1 MYHTLQR
8 IHTYIAYDY
17 QKTRALKAGK
27 TSGVNSFPIR
37 QKKGYRQKES
47 VVHIVELSCPRP
59 EKRGAYMAKKKALV
73 LVVDD
78 DVRMLRMMNRMLE
91 LEGFQVMTAGGG
103 EQALAMFDKETPSL
117 VLLDIMMPDMDGY
130 SVCRR
135 IREFSDIPIIM
146 VTARGDD
153 KEKVEGLDVGA
164 DDYVTKPFSASE
176 LAARVRAVLRRVGD
190 KETHQEAAFRYKD
203 LVLDYTSRRVM
214 VKDQELGLTST
225 EYKMLSYIC
234 QNAGRVVTPD
244 QLLEKVWGEEYQG
257 AAHLLQVNV
266 ARLRKKLGDDAK
278 SPEYITTRSGI
289 GYIIPKPD

>member
-1 MYHTLQR
+1 
-8 IHTYIAYDY
+8 
-17 QKTRALKAGK
+17 
-27 TSGVNSFPIR
+27 
-37 QKKGYRQKES
+37 
-47 VVHIVELSCPRP
+47 
-59 EKRGAYMAKKKALV
+59 MAKKKALI

-78 DVRMLRMMNRMLE
+78 DIRMVRMMKRMLE
-91 LEGFQVMTAGGG
+91 LEDFLVVTASGG
-103 EQALAMFDKETPSL
+103 EQALKLFDKEAPSL

-130 SVCRR
+130 TVCRR

-176 LAARVRAVLRRVGD
+176 LSARVRAVLRRVGD
-190 KETHQEAAFRYKD
+190 RVNHQETVFRFKD
-203 LVLDYTSRRVM
+203 LEIDFKSRRATVSG
-214 VKDQELGLTST
+214 KELKLTAT

-244 QLLEKVWGEEYQG
+244 QLLDKVWGEEYVG

-278 SPEYITTRSGI
+278 QPEYIITRSGI
-289 GYIIPKPD
+289 GYIMPKNN